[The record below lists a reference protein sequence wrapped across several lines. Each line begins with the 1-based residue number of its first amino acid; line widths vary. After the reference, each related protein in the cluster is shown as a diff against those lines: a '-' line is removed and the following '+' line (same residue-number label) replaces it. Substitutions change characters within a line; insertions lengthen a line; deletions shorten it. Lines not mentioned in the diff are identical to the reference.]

1 LLSLDGDRI
10 DPESLAL
17 LLAEF
22 TAEPVLPTAVRLG
35 LHPDRTRLLPAGI
48 ALLSRAC
55 ELLDRPL
62 RIARGGLRE
71 GVVLGLV
78 R

>member
-1 LLSLDGDRI
+1 
-10 DPESLAL
+10 
-17 LLAEF
+17 
-22 TAEPVLPTAVRLG
+22 VRLG

-48 ALLSRAC
+48 VLLMRAS

-71 GVVLGLV
+71 GVVLGLLG
-78 R
+78 